1 MVRLTLHGR
10 VHLSSDEKLTTSKFV
25 RCPEDGRWAPV
36 EGCRRCAKRGSIEEG
51 AVTCDPEATAVSRDM
66 ETAPIA
72 EVMDANVLCV
82 DSDAPVESVKRTM
95 DELGAPI
102 AIVVDRAH
110 HAIGVCSRSDL
121 PERSQTR
128 RVVRFMTP
136 FVITMLGK
144 TTVAYVVDLIADRDL
159 HHIPVLSEGRVVGV
173 VTQRAVIRWLAQ
185 NLREAHASRVSPRLP
200 RANTA

>member
-10 VHLSSDEKLTTSKFV
+10 VHLSSDEKVTTSKFV

-36 EGCRRCAKRGSIEEG
+36 EGCRRCANCGSVEEG
-51 AVTCDPEATAVSRDM
+51 VVTCDPGATLVSRDM

-72 EVMDANVLCV
+72 EVMDTNVLCV
-82 DSDAPVESVKRTM
+82 DSDAAAEIVKRTM
-95 DELGAPI
+95 DDLGAPI
-102 AIVVDRAH
+102 AIVVDRAR

-121 PERSQTR
+121 PERSRTR

-144 TTVAYVVDLIADRDL
+144 TTVADVVALIADRDL
-159 HHIPVLSEGRVVGV
+159 HHVPVLSEGRVVGV

-185 NLREAHASRVSPRLP
+185 NLRDARRPRGDGD
-200 RANTA
+200 